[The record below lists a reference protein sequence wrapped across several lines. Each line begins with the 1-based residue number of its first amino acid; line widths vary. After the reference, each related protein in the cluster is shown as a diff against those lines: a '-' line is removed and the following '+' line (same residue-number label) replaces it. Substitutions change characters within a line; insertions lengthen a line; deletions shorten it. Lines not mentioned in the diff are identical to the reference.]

1 MKPFTILQ
9 GIVYFAGIQVLYFFG
24 MTILKSVNN
33 PVLGLLLGVLFLCV
47 MTIAS
52 AKLLEWVITR

>member
-1 MKPFTILQ
+1 MFTVLR

-24 MTILKSVNN
+24 MTILERMDN